1 MATIKDIASTAG
13 VSSATVC
20 RILNQDPTIHVSMET
35 KMNILKIAEEMDY
48 TPKKSHSKAAEKKL
62 TVGIVENYSK
72 RNLIDDPYY
81 LYLINTVEKYC
92 ISQNINTVKLIKS
105 GNSYKSTSDLK
116 LDGLIGFGKF
126 TIENTQTL
134 AKINGNIVFIDSS
147 PGNGHFNSVMADL
160 YQGTYDAMEYLYN
173 LGHRRIAFMGDGYS
187 QENSKID
194 DLDVRQEAYQV
205 FMKKKHI
212 YDTNLIYSGV
222 RFSYAEGCRITQE
235 MLNTCSVLP
244 TAIFV
249 ANDSMAIAVQS
260 TLINSG
266 IRIPEDISLISCN
279 DLPATKYQTPPLTT
293 IHISIHTMVECALD
307 IIKKNVSTPC
317 KYAQRTFVSTQLIE
331 RESCTYPSRT
341 IE

>member
-1 MATIKDIASTAG
+1 MATIKDIASAAG

-48 TPKKSHSKAAEKKL
+48 SPKKSHIKSTQKKL
-62 TVGIVENYSK
+62 TIGIVENYSK

-92 ISQNINTVKLIKS
+92 ISQNINTVKLMKS
-105 GNSYKSTSDLK
+105 GNSYKSTSDLE

-126 TIENTQTL
+126 TAENAHTL
-134 AKINGNIVFIDSS
+134 SQINENIVFIDSA
-147 PGNGHFNSVMADL
+147 PNNGHFNSIVADL
-160 YQGTYDAMEYLYN
+160 YQGTFDAMEYLYN

-212 YDTNLIYSGV
+212 YDTNLIYSGE

-235 MLNTCSVLP
+235 MLNTCTTLP
-244 TAIFV
+244 TAVFV

-266 IRIPEDISLISCN
+266 IRIPEDISLVSCN
-279 DLPATKYQTPPLTT
+279 DLPATKYLTPPLTT
-293 IHISIHTMVECALD
+293 VHISIHTMVECALD
-307 IIKKNVSTPC
+307 IIKKNVSNPS
-317 KYAQRTFVSTQLIE
+317 KYSQKTFVSTKLIE
-331 RESCTYPSRT
+331 RESCAAPSNT
-341 IE
+341 P

>member
-1 MATIKDIASTAG
+1 MATIKDIASAAG

-48 TPKKSHSKAAEKKL
+48 IPKKAHAKAAKTKL
-62 TVGIVENYSK
+62 TVGIVESYSK

-92 ISQNINTVKLIKS
+92 MSQNINTVKLMKS
-105 GNSYKSTSDLK
+105 GNSYKSTSDLE

-126 TIENTQTL
+126 TTENARTL
-134 AKINGNIVFIDSS
+134 SKMNENIVFMDSA
-147 PGNGHFNSVMADL
+147 PDNGHFNSVMVDL

-187 QENSKID
+187 QENSKVD

-212 YDTNLIYSGV
+212 YDTDLIYSGE

-235 MLNTCSVLP
+235 VLNSSSELP

-266 IRIPEDISLISCN
+266 IRVPEDISLISCN
-279 DLPATKYQTPPLTT
+279 DLPATKYLTPPLTT

-307 IIKKNVSTPC
+307 MIKKNISSPS
-317 KYAQRTFVSTQLIE
+317 KYSQRIFVSTQLIE
-331 RESCTYPSRT
+331 RGSCSSPSLNS
-341 IE
+341 